1 MLLIFLNIKIHKSSE
16 ILHMQTYSC
25 GFVGSK
31 VVLKTRI
38 RDKKGHFIMIK
49 GSVQGEDI
57 IVLNMCISNNRD
69 SRYMKQKLMVYE
81 DITEHTT

>member
-1 MLLIFLNIKIHKSSE
+1 MKAQSKRWK
-16 ILHMQTYSC
+16 ILHMQTHSC
-25 GFVGSK
+25 GFVGNK
-31 VVLKTRI
+31 VAPKTRT
-38 RDKKGHFIMIK
+38 RDKKGHSIMMK

-81 DITEHTT
+81 GITEHTT

>member
-1 MLLIFLNIKIHKSSE
+1 MENITHANS
-16 ILHMQTYSC
+16 LRLCRY
-25 GFVGSK
+25 K
-31 VVLKTRI
+31 VALKTRT
-38 RDKKGHFIMIK
+38 RDKKGHSIMMK

-69 SRYMKQKLMVYE
+69 SRYMKQKPMVYE